1 MKRTDALRSRGKSTP
16 PAPKPS
22 ALVAALAASTEKRG
36 LRWDFPPQALVDIAE
51 VKRLNASG
59 EACITRSRLARG
71 LVETYGIP
79 VGWRTVAERIKTDLG
94 W

>member
-1 MKRTDALRSRGKSTP
+1 MKRTDALRSRGAKA

-22 ALVAALAASTEKRG
+22 ALVAKLAAEKETRG
-36 LRWDFPPQALVDIAE
+36 LRWDFPPQALADIAE

-59 EACITRSRLARG
+59 EAAITRTRLARG
-71 LVETYGIP
+71 LVEAYALP
-79 VGWRTVAERIKTDLG
+79 VGWRTVAERIKADLG